1 MYFVLTYYII
11 VEMIIS
17 KTFTFSAAHKL
28 PWHEGKCKN
37 LHGHNYILTV
47 FLKGSLNKDGIL
59 KDYYDISEDVNT
71 LIIRTLDHKYLNDN
85 FENPTAE
92 ILALETLAFLSKVD
106 PRYYKIILQ
115 ETENTTAEVS
125 IDDL

>member
-1 MYFVLTYYII
+1 
-11 VEMIIS
+11 MIIS

>member
-1 MYFVLTYYII
+1 MTYYII

>member
-1 MYFVLTYYII
+1 LTYYII